1 MWPFITHRI
10 PSIRYRYMKARRSFR
25 PELLARLRDMPVPTA
40 LDLLGLYW
48 KRDPDF
54 RPLKDKRTERVHV
67 SVGGGV
73 VELLATGPKWY
84 DTRAEKGGGGAID
97 LAMHLLRLDF
107 VSAVKQ
113 LDRS

>member
-1 MWPFITHRI
+1 MR
-10 PSIRYRYMKARRSFR
+10 ARRSF
-25 PELLARLRDMPVPTA
+25 PPALLDELREMPVPAA

-54 RPLKDKRTERVHV
+54 RPIKDKHTARVNV
-67 SVGGGV
+67 SIGGGV
-73 VELLATGPKWY
+73 VELLTTGPKWY

-107 VSAVKQ
+107 VSAVKR
-113 LDRS
+113 LSAGSEI

>member
-1 MWPFITHRI
+1 MRA
-10 PSIRYRYMKARRSFR
+10 KRSFP
-25 PELLARLRDMPVPTA
+25 PELLAKLRELPVPAA

-48 KRDPDF
+48 KPDPDF
-54 RPLKDKRTERVHV
+54 KPIKDKHTSRLNV
-67 SVGGGV
+67 SLGGGV

-107 VSAVKQ
+107 VAAVKR
-113 LDRS
+113 LDKATGS